1 MLNRFIHSIRGLN
14 QLSGFELYLANV
26 QRHCPS
32 VAPTVEEAKRDYQAI
47 VRLDL
52 PFAL

>member
-1 MLNRFIHSIRGLN
+1 MLSRFIHSIRGLN

-26 QRHCPS
+26 QRHS
-32 VAPTVEEAKRDYQAI
+32 TSGAPTVDEAKRDYQAI

-52 PFAL
+52 PFAI